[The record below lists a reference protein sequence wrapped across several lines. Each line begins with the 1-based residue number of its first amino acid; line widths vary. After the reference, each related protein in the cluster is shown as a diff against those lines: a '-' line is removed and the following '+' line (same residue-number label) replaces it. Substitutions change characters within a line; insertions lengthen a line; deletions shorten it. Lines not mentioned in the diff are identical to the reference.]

1 MKTIRQ
7 RLVLTIGLIILI
19 AVSIGLIGI
28 YFIID
33 DNEEKYI
40 LEDIGQIADFSKNY
54 IYTDKVLGTEKDDFN
69 IVKTIN
75 NLFNVYASID
85 SGSDTVS
92 MGKLILNK
100 DIEDLKN
107 NEDKTKSKLKLYRKD
122 NLMVGTLYQPIYID
136 GKFYCELT
144 IQKDYSK
151 IYKLNK
157 SILINIG
164 IILMLMTGVLIVFVY
179 LIIKKTT
186 KPLEILTNAMKRFG
200 RGEEVKPLEIKY
212 NDEVGLLTEEFNN
225 MKENISNLQDTS
237 KEFFNNAT
245 HELKTP
251 LTVIRGYTQLLHE
264 EEFEDRDVVE
274 MLNNIEDETLKM
286 NNLIKNILTLSKSEI
301 ILNKEKENI
310 NLRNEI
316 EDILNLFDVI
326 IREKRYKIN
335 LCLVNLNIFG
345 IKEDIRTL
353 ISNLID
359 NAIKYSE
366 GNEIN
371 IDLTDNKELII
382 SNECKNIE
390 DNIKNRLLD
399 PFIKGNTKQ
408 HVNGTGL
415 GLYICKKISEKNNFK
430 LTYKINEDKIIFIIK
445 FEEK

>member
-1 MKTIRQ
+1 MKTIKQ
-7 RLVLTIGLIILI
+7 RLALTIGLIILI
-19 AVSIGLIGI
+19 TACIGLIGI
-28 YFIID
+28 YIIID
-33 DNEEKYI
+33 NNEEKYI
-40 LEDIGQIADFSKNY
+40 AEDIGQIAEFSKNY

-85 SGSDTVS
+85 SRNNTVS
-92 MGKLILNK
+92 IGKLISNK

-122 NLMVGTLYQPIYID
+122 NLMIGTLYQPIYID
-136 GKFYCELT
+136 GKFYCRL
-144 IQKDYSK
+144 IVQKDYSK

-157 SILINIG
+157 SILISIG
-164 IILMLMTGVLIVFVY
+164 IILVLMTIILMAFVY

-186 KPLEILTNAMKRFG
+186 KPLESLTNSMRRFG
-200 RGEEVKPLEIKY
+200 RGEEVKHLEVKY
-212 NDEVGLLTEEFNN
+212 NDEVGALTEEFNE
-225 MKENISNLQDTS
+225 MKENISSLQDSS
-237 KEFFNNAT
+237 KTFFNNAT

-264 EEFEDRDVVE
+264 EKFDDKDIVE
-274 MLNNIEDETLKM
+274 MLNNIEDETVRM
-286 NNLIKNILTLSKSEI
+286 NNLIQNILTLSKSEM
-301 ILNKEKENI
+301 ILNKEKEEI
-310 NLRNEI
+310 SLKNEI
-316 EDILNLFDVI
+316 ENILNLFDVI
-326 IREKRYKIN
+326 IRENEYKIN
-335 LCLVNLNIFG
+335 LILENINIFG

-371 IDLTDNKELII
+371 ISLTNNKELII
-382 SNECKNIE
+382 SNKCKNIE

-399 PFIKGNTKQ
+399 PFIKGNRNQ
-408 HVNGTGL
+408 HANGTGL
-415 GLYICKKISEKNNFK
+415 GLYLCKKISEKNNFK

-445 FEEK
+445 F

>member
-7 RLVLTIGLIILI
+7 RLALTIGFIILI
-19 AVSIGLIGI
+19 TACIGLIGI

-33 DNEEKYI
+33 DNEEEYI
-40 LEDIGQIADFSKNY
+40 SEDIGQIAEFSKNY
-54 IYTDKVLGTEKDDFN
+54 IYTDEVLGTEKDDFN

-100 DIEDLKN
+100 DIEDLKMC
-107 NEDKTKSKLKLYRKD
+107 EDKTKSKLKLYRKD
-122 NLMVGTLYQPIYID
+122 NLMIGTLYQPIYID
-136 GKFYCELT
+136 GKFYCRL
-144 IQKDYSK
+144 IVQKDYSK
-151 IYKLNK
+151 VYKLNK
-157 SILINIG
+157 SILISIG
-164 IILMLMTGVLIVFVY
+164 IILMLMTIILMAFVY

-186 KPLEILTNAMKRFG
+186 KPLESLTSSMRRFG
-200 RGEEVKPLEIKY
+200 RGEEVKPLEVKY
-212 NDEVGLLTEEFNN
+212 NDEVGVLTEEFNE
-225 MKENISNLQDTS
+225 MKENISSLQDAS
-237 KEFFNNAT
+237 KTFFNNAT

-264 EEFEDRDVVE
+264 EEFEDKDIVK
-274 MLNNIEDETLKM
+274 MLNNIEDETVRM
-286 NNLIKNILTLSKSEI
+286 NNLIQKNLTLSKSEM
-301 ILNKEKENI
+301 ILNKEKEEI
-310 NLRNEI
+310 NLKNEI
-316 EDILNLFDVI
+316 EDILKIFDVI
-326 IREKRYKIN
+326 IRENEYKIN
-335 LCLVNLNIFG
+335 LNLENINIFG

-371 IDLTDNKELII
+371 INLTDNKELII
-382 SNECKNIE
+382 SNKYKNIE
-390 DNIKNRLLD
+390 SNIKNRLLD

-415 GLYICKKISEKNNFK
+415 GLYLCKKISEKNNFK

-445 FEEK
+445 F

>member
-1 MKTIRQ
+1 MKTIKQ

-19 AVSIGLIGI
+19 TVSIGLIGI

-40 LEDIGQIADFSKNY
+40 AEDIGQIAEFSKNY

-85 SGSDTVS
+85 SRNNTVS
-92 MGKLILNK
+92 IGKLISNK

-107 NEDKTKSKLKLYRKD
+107 NEDRTKSKLKLYRKD

-136 GKFYCELT
+136 GKFHCRL
-144 IQKDYSK
+144 IVQKDYSK

-157 SILINIG
+157 SILMSIG
-164 IILMLMTGVLIVFVY
+164 IILMLMTIILMAFVY

-186 KPLEILTNAMKRFG
+186 KPLERLTNSMRRFG
-200 RGEEVKPLEIKY
+200 RGEEVKPLEVTY
-212 NDEVGLLTEEFNN
+212 NDEVGVLTEEFNE
-225 MKENISNLQDTS
+225 MKENISRLQDAS
-237 KEFFNNAT
+237 KTFFNNAT

-264 EEFEDRDVVE
+264 EEFEDKDIVE
-274 MLNNIEDETLKM
+274 MLNNIEDETVRM
-286 NNLIKNILTLSKSEI
+286 NNLIQKILTLSKSEM
-301 ILNKEKENI
+301 ILNKEKEEI
-310 NLRNEI
+310 NLKNEI

-326 IREKRYKIN
+326 IRENEYKIN
-335 LCLVNLNIFG
+335 LNLKNINIFG
-345 IKEDIRTL
+345 IKEDVRTL

-371 IDLTDNKELII
+371 ISLTNNKELII
-382 SNECKNIE
+382 SNKCKNIE

-399 PFIKGNTKQ
+399 PFIKGNTKR
-408 HVNGTGL
+408 HANGSGL
-415 GLYICKKISEKNNFK
+415 GLYLCKKISEKNNFK
-430 LTYKINEDKIIFIIK
+430 LAYKINEDKIIFIIK
-445 FEEK
+445 F

>member
-1 MKTIRQ
+1 MKTIKQ
-7 RLVLTIGLIILI
+7 RLALTIGLIILI
-19 AVSIGLIGI
+19 TACIGLIGI
-28 YFIID
+28 YIIID

-40 LEDIGQIADFSKNY
+40 AEDIGQIAEFSKNY
-54 IYTDKVLGTEKDDFN
+54 IYTDKVLGTEKDDFI

-100 DIEDLKN
+100 DIEDLKRD
-107 NEDKTKSKLKLYRKD
+107 EDRTKSKLKLYRKD
-122 NLMVGTLYQPIYID
+122 NLMIGTLYQPIYID
-136 GKFYCELT
+136 GKFYCRL
-144 IQKDYSK
+144 IVQKDYSK

-157 SILINIG
+157 SILISIG
-164 IILMLMTGVLIVFVY
+164 TILMLMAIILMIFVY

-186 KPLEILTNAMKRFG
+186 KPLESLTNSMRRFG
-200 RGEEVKPLEIKY
+200 RGEEVKSLEIKY
-212 NDEVGLLTEEFNN
+212 NDEVGVLTEEFNE
-225 MKENISNLQDTS
+225 MKENMSSLQDAS
-237 KEFFNNAT
+237 KTFFNNAT

-264 EEFEDRDVVE
+264 EEFEDKDIVK
-274 MLNNIEDETLKM
+274 MLKNIEDETLRM
-286 NNLIKNILTLSKSEI
+286 NNLIQNILTLSKSEM
-301 ILNKEKENI
+301 ILNKEKEEI
-310 NLRNEI
+310 NLKNEI
-316 EDILNLFDVI
+316 EDMLKIFDVI
-326 IREKRYKIN
+326 IRENEYKTN
-335 LCLVNLNIFG
+335 LRLENINIFG

-371 IDLTDNKELII
+371 INLTYNKELII
-382 SNECKNIE
+382 SNKYKNIE
-390 DNIKNRLLD
+390 SNIKNRLLD

-415 GLYICKKISEKNNFK
+415 GLYLCKKISEKNNFK

-445 FEEK
+445 F